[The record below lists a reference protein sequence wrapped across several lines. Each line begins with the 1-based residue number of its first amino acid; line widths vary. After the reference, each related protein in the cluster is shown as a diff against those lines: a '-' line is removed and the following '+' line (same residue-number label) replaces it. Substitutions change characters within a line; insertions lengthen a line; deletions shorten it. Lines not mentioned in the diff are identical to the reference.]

1 MINKDEAKIMAIL
14 AIAKLFG
21 EEYVRGHINK
31 TCETYPDNDDI
42 EYIYFLGFEDDGN
55 LWTVF
60 AKVLVNRETEE
71 VIFLDYK
78 TPDGERM
85 KNPSSPISFAQ

>member
-31 TCETYPDNDDI
+31 TCETYPDNDDM
-42 EYIYFLGFEDDGN
+42 
-55 LWTVF
+55 
-60 AKVLVNRETEE
+60 VNRETKE

-78 TPDGERM
+78 TPDGEKM